1 MKNLVKI
8 KEYKG
13 IYFIDKDKKLEDI
26 KEISL
31 VELQRRL
38 TIPYEL
44 AIRYYEG
51 KKSNYEIFPILNNTQ
66 TLKKNCELIALQRIN
81 GKICKEI

>member
-51 KKSNYEIFPILNNTQ
+51 KKSNYEIFP
-66 TLKKNCELIALQRIN
+66 
-81 GKICKEI
+81 

>member
-51 KKSNYEIFPILNNTQ
+51 KKSSYE
-66 TLKKNCELIALQRIN
+66 
-81 GKICKEI
+81 